1 MTGKY
6 TLEDIKTMLR
16 LGMISVNN
24 IKDVLICLKDLEYN
38 AEIRNILVALTN
50 NPGLPEEIREN
61 LKEVVKA
68 NNEVVS
74 TKEEPVIVDN
84 NNQQPVTIE
93 PQPRQTVVRRPQVG
107 APSREEEGISL
118 GNDVLLGSVVGYAAN
133 RGIKVLSS
141 DPGIVNN
148 GEISFELNYESKP
161 YIDNLLLSLYGQMN
175 DVKVGMKRIASS
187 GKEVL
192 TLSVDNPEL
201 SEAEVRQ
208 RSNEMFA
215 RVNEVLHNTDK
226 NKDYEEK
233 MDPKLRALK
242 DKFHNDDPNIPN
254 EDFEIGYSR
263 TAGENTY
270 YIIANSKEQA
280 IEVAELMGYEIKEDR
295 GGMVFEIEDNNL
307 NMEGSKLDVK
317 SKNVNY
323 IDEVKDIDD
332 GLADIPV
339 DYNDK
344 HYGDNEFSK
353 IEDFISNNADPS
365 TMAVVQIDV
374 PIAAPNQRVVT
385 LASSDGTRDTIVF
398 DNGSEFDAHTL
409 PRIASAYGA
418 GTTIDSDNATTI
430 EYGNG
435 KSGYDALSSD
445 NTYLRLNNY
454 DSETVKTVDE
464 SLSSYKKTGEE
475 QSYNS
480 NQYTNVYS
488 KKLGTYPTATT
499 NNQAANTNF
508 FALVVFVLVLAI
520 GFGVIYLM
528 FGG

>member
-6 TLEDIKTMLR
+6 TLEDIKTMLK

-24 IKDVLICLKDLEYN
+24 IKDVLISLKDLEYN
-38 AEIRNILVALTN
+38 NEIRNILVALTN

-61 LKEVVKA
+61 LKEVIKG
-68 NNEVVS
+68 NNDEIA
-74 TKEEPVIVDN
+74 KEEEPVIVTE
-84 NNQQPVTIE
+84 NNQEQVTVEEQPSQTI
-93 PQPRQTVVRRPQVG
+93 VRRPQVG
-107 APSREEEGISL
+107 VAGRTADGISL
-118 GNDVLLGSVVGYAAN
+118 GNDVLLGAVVGYAAG
-133 RGIKVLSS
+133 RGLKVLSS
-141 DPGIVNN
+141 DPGIVKN

-161 YIDNLLLSLYGQMN
+161 YIDNLLLSLYGQID

-215 RVNEVLHNTDK
+215 KVNEVLHNTDK
-226 NKDYEEK
+226 NKDYEQK
-233 MDPKLRALK
+233 MDPKLKALK

-263 TAGENTY
+263 AAGENTY

-295 GGMVFEIEDNNL
+295 GGNVFEIEDDNL
-307 NMEGSKLDVK
+307 NIEGSKLDVA
-317 SKNVNY
+317 STNVNEL
-323 IDEVKDIDD
+323 DEVKDVDD

-339 DYNDK
+339 DYNDR
-344 HYGDNEFSK
+344 HYGDNAYNQ
-353 IEDFISNNADPS
+353 IEDFIKTNADPS

-374 PIAAPNQRVVT
+374 PAAAPNQRVVT
-385 LASSDGTRDTIVF
+385 LASSDGTRETIVF

-409 PRIASAYGA
+409 PRIANAYGE
-418 GTTIDSDNATTI
+418 GTTIDSNNATTI

-435 KSGYDALSSD
+435 KSGYDVLSSD
-445 NTYLRLNNY
+445 NTYLRLNNF
-454 DSETVKTVDE
+454 DSAIVGTVDE
-464 SLSSYKKTGEE
+464 SLSMYKKTSEE
-475 QSYNS
+475 PT
-480 NQYTNVYS
+480 YTQNNVYA
-488 KKLGTYPTATT
+488 KKLGTYPT

-508 FALVVFVLVLAI
+508 FALVVFVLILAI
-520 GFGVIYLM
+520 GFGVIYLI

>member
-1 MTGKY
+1 
-6 TLEDIKTMLR
+6 MLK

-50 NPGLPEEIREN
+50 NPSLPEEIRES
-61 LKEVVKA
+61 LKEVIKVNA
-68 NNEVVS
+68 DEI
-74 TKEEPVIVDN
+74 TKEEPILVGDN
-84 NNQQPVTIE
+84 NQSQVTKAEQPS
-93 PQPRQTVVRRPQVG
+93 QTVVRRPQVG
-107 APSREEEGISL
+107 VSNREEEGISL
-118 GNDVLLGSVVGYAAN
+118 GNDVLLGAVVGYAAN

-141 DPGIVNN
+141 DPGIVKN
-148 GEISFELNYESKP
+148 GEISFELDNESKP
-161 YIDNLLLSLYGQMN
+161 YIDNLLLSLYDQMD

-192 TLSVDNPEL
+192 TLAIDNPGL
-201 SEAEVRQ
+201 SEAEIRQ

-215 RVNEVLHNTDK
+215 KVNEVLHNTDK

-295 GGMVFEIEDNNL
+295 GGNVFEVKDEP
-307 NMEGSKLDVK
+307 NMTGSKLDEASTPVD
-317 SKNVNY
+317 Y
-323 IDEVKDIDD
+323 IDEVKDVDD

-339 DYNDK
+339 DYNDR
-344 HYGDNEFSK
+344 HYGDNEYNR
-353 IEDFISNNADPS
+353 IEDFIRTNTDPS

-374 PIAAPNQRVVT
+374 PVAASNQRVVT
-385 LASSDGTRDTIVF
+385 LASSDGTRETIVF

-409 PRIASAYGA
+409 PRIANAYGE
-418 GTTIDSDNATTI
+418 GTTIDNSNATTI

-445 NTYLRLNNY
+445 NTYLRLNNF
-454 DSETVKTVDE
+454 DSSTIGTVDE
-464 SLSSYKKTGEE
+464 SLSAYKKNGEE
-475 QSYNS
+475 QTYNQ
-480 NQYTNVYS
+480 NTNAKAYS
-488 KKLGTYPTATT
+488 KTLGSYPTTTT